1 MPKKDLFSVII
12 PTYYRNDKLEL
23 AIKSVLSQTYKKL
36 EIIVCD
42 DGNKLE
48 TKQLCNSFGDSR
60 IKYFKNEN
68 SHGGPARPR
77 NIGIQNSYGEFIAFL
92 DDDDQWVKNKLEI
105 QYKFFKKTKVDF
117 LSSNAFKII
126 DNKKKNKPLLSYLKY
141 KVDVE
146 SLIKNNSIICSSV
159 VIKLSN
165 KLNKKKLYFRES
177 RYFNGF
183 EDYELWLRLTKQNFV
198 IYSINKPLLYYNVSQ
213 NSLGTKNNY
222 LKIAIIQMYYG
233 KKISNFFKFIK
244 LLFLPLKK
252 LYQNKKNLK
261 LNKEKDLISILMPVK
276 NEEKYI
282 ETALDSILNQSYQKF
297 ELIIIND
304 CSKDNSSNLINQYY
318 DERIKVFNFQKS
330 VGISKCLNKA
340 ISLAKG
346 KYIARMDADDIAYPN
361 RLKYQLK
368 FMQQNPKIDLLS
380 GNINYIKSTGKSYI
394 LKNLIV
400 FFSNKKINNSL
411 LKIIILHE
419 NVVKHPTVFAK
430 KKLLTKIRYNSDY
443 DSVEDWQLW
452 IRLLN
457 KNFCF
462 YIDDSKVLNYRIHN
476 KQNSIKS
483 KTKLYKLKNYILK
496 ISDPNNKKLLQYL
509 SNQNKNLELKKL
521 TDFVSNMNF
530 NFKEKKFIFS
540 KIFYNLNYSSNNN
553 NIFVKI
559 INKIFNE
566 LKLFYYLYKFNLK

>member
-346 KYIARMDADDIAYPN
+346 KYIARMDADDISYPN